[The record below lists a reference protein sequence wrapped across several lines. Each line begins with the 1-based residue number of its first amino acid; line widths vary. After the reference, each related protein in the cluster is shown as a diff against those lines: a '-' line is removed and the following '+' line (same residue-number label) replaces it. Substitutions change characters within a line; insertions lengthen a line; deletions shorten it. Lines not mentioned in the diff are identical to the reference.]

1 MHQLFNSPVHNTVE
15 PMILKGPSEKRT
27 ASLERTVHNDTFLD
41 LREESRVDKMAG
53 PLLGGS
59 TVYSI

>member
-1 MHQLFNSPVHNTVE
+1 M
-15 PMILKGPSEKRT
+15 T
-27 ASLERTVHNDTFLD
+27 ASLERTVQNDSNNSFLD